1 MVWKK
6 RKKLFHGVENLFPQC
21 GKPSASLRPVN
32 FTSQPFR
39 IALQALLL
47 LLLAAGAAGTR
58 RHVLN
63 AQRQLTAGGSLPF
76 TLESALAFRRIQM
89 AYRDGEL
96 PRADRGIQYPGGV
109 VARATDTLGAERVYA
124 AAAKR
129 WPGTL
134 SLDEKVRWLHLAWF
148 CLAIP
153 AVFFWVKWLGGG
165 VAGGFWAAAFYAV
178 AISAV
183 ARSTGQEL
191 SHENHALPLLI
202 GHLAAFAWAR
212 NRAATFRARL
222 IAGWIAAALAGLALC
237 AWDLVQFY
245 LMLWM
250 AWGLVEALRGRLAK
264 EDLWTRAVPMMAVLL
279 AVGLRNPYLAAHGF
293 LLSPAMAL
301 GWGMLLA
308 GAPAA
313 QRQRLATRLV
323 LVLLPVLGFA
333 VLSRIYLPSYGH
345 FASLLWAKLRFHNV
359 RPEDPALLTFTQ
371 RILWAP
377 ALNSTSWNLLG
388 QWFPA
393 LLMLTAAGA
402 FVLIRGTVRNRWAF
416 ADFPL
421 LLFFL
426 LASFAFFI
434 LFFRFHVWLAVF
446 ACGVVGLWAGQVGAA
461 RSRWARGLTV
471 AALAGGWCLEA
482 WQPWVGPIRL
492 TRPEIEYPEAPK
504 WAGPL
509 LWGRPN
515 VYAAETEE
523 LMEHLRKY
531 VAPEPV
537 LANFGLS
544 AGIAA
549 YGGCPVVLHPKFESP
564 EIREKVQA
572 YGEALFRGTEAG
584 FKDWMEAQGAT
595 VYVHSMGEFS
605 EIQPGLQMRFM
616 VDALDPATNAAARLF
631 EQRPEELQY
640 FTPQFANR
648 KYRVFRLKHS
658 PVAARLAQT
667 LAAQARAALER
678 GELENAELQAA
689 HALRMD
695 AENEAAQ
702 AVLRHANALRE
713 AGFRAEAESGMA
725 EEAPPW
731 APARPWQER

>member
-1 MVWKK
+1 MT
-6 RKKLFHGVENLFPQC
+6 
-21 GKPSASLRPVN
+21 
-32 FTSQPFR
+32 FTSKPVR
-39 IALQALLL
+39 LILQALLL
-47 LLLAAGAAGTR
+47 LLLLTGAAATR
-58 RHVLN
+58 RHVLD
-63 AQRQLTAGGSLPF
+63 AQRQLTADGTIPF

-89 AYRDGEL
+89 AYRDGAL
-96 PRADRGIQYPGGV
+96 PQVDRGIQYPDGV
-109 VARATDTLGAERVYA
+109 VARATDTLGAERIYA
-124 AAAKR
+124 AVAR
-129 WPGTL
+129 HWPGTL
-134 SLDEKVRWLHLAWF
+134 SLDEKVRWLHLLWF

-153 AVFFWVKWLGGG
+153 AMYFWVKWLGGG
-165 VAGGFWAAAFYAV
+165 SAGGFWAAAFYAV

-191 SHENHALPLLI
+191 SHENHALPLVI
-202 GHLAAFAWAR
+202 WHLAAGAWMR
-212 NRAATFRARL
+212 NRARTFRTRL
-222 IAGWIAAALAGLALC
+222 FAGWVAAALAGLALC

-250 AWGLVEALRGRLAK
+250 TWGLVEALRGRLAK

-279 AVGLRNPYLAAHGF
+279 AAGLRNPYLAAHGF
-293 LLSPAMAL
+293 LLSPVMAL
-301 GWGMLLA
+301 GWGVLLA
-308 GAPAA
+308 GAPVA
-313 QRQRLATRLV
+313 QRQRMATRIV
-323 LVLLPVLGFA
+323 LVLIPILGLAA
-333 VLSRIYLPSYGH
+333 VSRIYLPSYGH
-345 FASLLWAKLRFHNV
+345 FASLLWAKLRFWNV

-377 ALNSTSWNLLG
+377 ALNSTTWNLLW

-393 LLMLTAAGA
+393 LLVLTVADT

-421 LLFFL
+421 LLFLL

-446 ACGVVGLWAGQVGAA
+446 ACGMLGLWAGQAGTVAP
-461 RSRWARGLTV
+461 RWARGLMV
-471 AALAGGWCLEA
+471 AILAGGWLIEA
-482 WQPWVGPIRL
+482 WQPWMGPIRL

-515 VYAAETEE
+515 VYAAETDE

-544 AGIAA
+544 AGIAT

-564 EIREKVQA
+564 EIRAKVQA
-572 YGEALFRGTEAG
+572 YGEALFKGDEAA

-605 EIQPGLQMRFM
+605 EIQPGLQMRYM
-616 VDALDPATNAAARLF
+616 VDALGPATNAAARLF
-631 EQRPEELQY
+631 EQRPEDLQY

-658 PVAARLAQT
+658 PVAARLAQA
-667 LAAQARAALER
+667 LAVQARSALEN
-678 GELENAELQAA
+678 GELESAEKKAA

-702 AVLRHANALRE
+702 AVLRHANSLQE
-713 AGFRAEAESGMA
+713 SGFRAE
-725 EEAPPW
+725 EEGGAIDEATPW
-731 APARPWQER
+731 APARPWQE